1 MLSTEFPTTAKRLT
15 GWGRT
20 RRAEV
25 AACRP
30 ERAPAAVRTLGT
42 RYDNG
47 ILAYGRGRSYGD
59 APLNGGGND
68 GKSQAAAMNL
78 AARTAPEPI
87 GDAVA
92 VLGPD
97 AGSLVANLDGHR

>member
-1 MLSTEFPTTAKRLT
+1 MEGGWIPKLKGSLRTGPFVEIRQREGNRHLLSSCSFTHLQMSAH
-15 GWGRT
+15 
-20 RRAEV
+20 A
-25 AACRP
+25 
-30 ERAPAAVRTLGT
+30 
-42 RYDNG
+42 
-47 ILAYGRGRSYGD
+47 
-59 APLNGGGND
+59 LNGGGND